1 MATPGAEFVTTRR
14 KASEAS
20 GQTGSAD
27 ADLQALE
34 VEIASHHDQPQSIL
48 LKQVV
53 DRISLITLAE
63 GAAIAICDQWGVVCR
78 ASVGDAPEVG
88 SRLRPDSALTRECF
102 ETGQV
107 VVCED
112 TETDY
117 RVRRSTVK
125 NLRLRS
131 AVVVPLQTES
141 SILGVIEVLSSRPSA
156 FSAAHVA
163 GLERIAELLAQI
175 VGPGQVEPLPVVPI
189 NSPVNDPGNE
199 PVDEPVNGDVLAV
212 VPVPEPQPE
221 ERVAPPLLT
230 VVPPAEPTS
239 KRSVSSTAVVIAI
252 LLLLLLSLP
261 YFLRKPNRQISSPSA
276 PVAPA
281 PVPPATGAP
290 ASQEQSIPPQST
302 QGQHPESENSAQPQL
317 SAPLSAPPASA
328 SSSSSSSPSSSSSS
342 PAKVESTTPSTSKP
356 PAAENQVAGNVIVPS
371 PAAPVIRPALPALV
385 VQRLPTGI
393 QLFVDDQLLATTDA
407 SGQAS
412 IPALVAGQHHLRL
425 TGSGYRDYDQAID
438 VQAGKTLAIAPKLE
452 ARDAPV
458 LNAPVLSGPSTPAS
472 VPAVVAAIPEPVT
485 SNRSS
490 PPNFALDRTLK
501 AHSGW
506 VTAVAFS
513 PDGRRLVSGSW
524 DRTVKFWEV
533 STGEQVGTVAN
544 KMKEI
549 QALAFS
555 RDGHF
560 MATENSL
567 NITALRDSGTGQ
579 EIRSLATD
587 KPLGTLGSNWI
598 YSIAFSPDGRWLASG
613 IDDRTVRLWDVKT
626 GQKVR
631 DLTGLRRP
639 VIYIA
644 FSPDGKYLATGDD
657 EKNVRIWDPSN
668 GEQIYKL
675 SGHKKPVYA
684 VAFSSNSRWLAS
696 ASADKTVK
704 IWDLSTGHEIH
715 TLAGHGNVVT
725 SLAFSP
731 DGHWLV
737 SGSWDKT
744 VKIWDVETGRE
755 IQTLTGHDHPIYS
768 VAFDARGRWLATG
781 SEDGTIKLW
790 HLSDTPN
797 QVGLQR

>member
-1 MATPGAEFVTTRR
+1 M
-14 KASEAS
+14 
-20 GQTGSAD
+20 
-27 ADLQALE
+27 
-34 VEIASHHDQPQSIL
+34 
-48 LKQVV
+48 V
-53 DRISLITLAE
+53 DRVSLITLAE

-78 ASVGDAPEVG
+78 ASVGDAPELG

-107 VVCED
+107 VVCAD

-131 AVVVPLQTES
+131 AVVVPLQS
-141 SILGVIEVLSSRPSA
+141 LGSILGVIEVLSSRPSA
-156 FSAAHVA
+156 FSAAQVA
-163 GLERIAELLAQI
+163 GLQRIAEVLAQI
-175 VGPGQVEPLPVVPI
+175 VGPKQVEPPPVVPI
-189 NSPVNDPGNE
+189 NSPVIAPVVEPINV
-199 PVDEPVNGDVLAV
+199 PVDEPVNENLRAV
-212 VPVPEPQPE
+212 VLPEPQLE
-221 ERVAPPLLT
+221 ESVAAPIPT
-230 VVPPAEPTS
+230 VVPAPEPP
-239 KRSVSSTAVVIAI
+239 KRSLSSIVVVIAI

-261 YFLRKPNRQISSPSA
+261 YLLRKADRQISSPS
-276 PVAPA
+276 V
-281 PVPPATGAP
+281 PATSP
-290 ASQEQSIPPQST
+290 NSVPSLPSASPSQGQSIPPQSV
-302 QGQHPESENSAQPQL
+302 QGQHPGSENSPQSQL
-317 SAPLSAPPASA
+317 STPLPAPPESAPASVSGS
-328 SSSSSSSPSSSSSS
+328 SSSSSSSPSSAPSS
-342 PAKVESTTPSTSKP
+342 PEKVESTAPSGSKLP
-356 PAAENQVAGNVIVPS
+356 TTGNPVAGKIVVPS
-371 PAAPVIRPALPALV
+371 PAAPIIGPALPALV
-385 VQRLPTGI
+385 VQGVPAGT
-393 QLFVDDQLLATTDA
+393 QLFVDDQLIATTNA
-407 SGQAS
+407 SGQVS
-412 IPALVAGQHHLRL
+412 VPALVAGQHRLRL
-425 TGSGYRDYDQAID
+425 TGNGYRDYDQTID
-438 VQAGKTLAIAPKLE
+438 VQAGKPLAIAPKLE
-452 ARDAPV
+452 PRETVAGNP
-458 LNAPVLSGPSTPAS
+458 PVLSGPSPAAP
-472 VPAVVAAIPEPVT
+472 VPAPVAPIPAPVI
-485 SNRSS
+485 SNRTS

-506 VTAVAFS
+506 VTGVAFS

-533 STGEQVGTVAN
+533 STGEELGAIAS
-544 KMKEI
+544 KMKEV

-560 MATENSL
+560 MATENSSD
-567 NITALRDSGTGQ
+567 ITALRDSGTGQ

-587 KPLGTLGSNWI
+587 KPLGALGTNWV

-613 IDDRTVRLWDVKT
+613 IDDKTVRLWDVKT

-644 FSPDGKYLATGDD
+644 FSPDGRFLATGDD
-657 EKNVRIWDPSN
+657 EKNIRIWDPSN

-704 IWDLSTGHEIH
+704 LWDLTTGHEVH

-731 DGHWLV
+731 DGRWLV

-744 VKIWDVETGRE
+744 VKIWDVESGRE
-755 IQTLTGHDHPIYS
+755 VQTLTGHDHPIYS

-790 HLSDTPN
+790 RLTDTPN
-797 QVGLQR
+797 QLGLQR

>member
-34 VEIASHHDQPQSIL
+34 VEIASHHDQPQSVL

-53 DRISLITLAE
+53 DRISLIMLAE

-175 VGPGQVEPLPVVPI
+175 VGPAQVEPLPVVPI

-199 PVDEPVNGDVLAV
+199 PVDEPVNRNVLAV

-230 VVPPAEPTS
+230 VVPPAQPTS

-328 SSSSSSSPSSSSSS
+328 SSSSSSSP
-342 PAKVESTTPSTSKP
+342 AKVESTTPSTSKP

-371 PAAPVIRPALPALV
+371 PAAPVIRPAMPALV

-425 TGSGYRDYDQAID
+425 TGSGYRDYDQTIA

-452 ARDAPV
+452 PRDAPI
-458 LNAPVLSGPSTPAS
+458 LNAPVLSGPSTLAP
-472 VPAVVAAIPEPVT
+472 VPAVE
-485 SNRSS
+485 RLS
-490 PPNFALDRTLK
+490 PNL
-501 AHSGW
+501 
-506 VTAVAFS
+506 
-513 PDGRRLVSGSW
+513 
-524 DRTVKFWEV
+524 
-533 STGEQVGTVAN
+533 
-544 KMKEI
+544 
-549 QALAFS
+549 
-555 RDGHF
+555 
-560 MATENSL
+560 
-567 NITALRDSGTGQ
+567 
-579 EIRSLATD
+579 
-587 KPLGTLGSNWI
+587 
-598 YSIAFSPDGRWLASG
+598 
-613 IDDRTVRLWDVKT
+613 
-626 GQKVR
+626 
-631 DLTGLRRP
+631 
-639 VIYIA
+639 
-644 FSPDGKYLATGDD
+644 
-657 EKNVRIWDPSN
+657 
-668 GEQIYKL
+668 
-675 SGHKKPVYA
+675 
-684 VAFSSNSRWLAS
+684 
-696 ASADKTVK
+696 
-704 IWDLSTGHEIH
+704 
-715 TLAGHGNVVT
+715 
-725 SLAFSP
+725 
-731 DGHWLV
+731 
-737 SGSWDKT
+737 
-744 VKIWDVETGRE
+744 
-755 IQTLTGHDHPIYS
+755 
-768 VAFDARGRWLATG
+768 
-781 SEDGTIKLW
+781 
-790 HLSDTPN
+790 
-797 QVGLQR
+797 